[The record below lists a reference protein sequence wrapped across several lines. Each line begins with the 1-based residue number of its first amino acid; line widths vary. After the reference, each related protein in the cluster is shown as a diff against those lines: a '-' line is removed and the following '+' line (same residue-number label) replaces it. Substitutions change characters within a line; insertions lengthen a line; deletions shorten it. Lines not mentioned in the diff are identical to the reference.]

1 MLIYVEPKFRRG
13 EQVVCIDDDFAE
25 LLSRKWSIP
34 GDQFNFPKEGKTYEI
49 REMIYVPAR
58 MDWGVLLV
66 EVKNGVLVET
76 GCELN
81 FSQTRFSK
89 QNELG
94 LTREED
100 VAIQQSIERILTP
113 ELV

>member
-1 MLIYVEPKFRRG
+1 MLIFVEPKFRRG
-13 EQVVCIDDDFAE
+13 EQVVCIDDNFAE

-34 GDQFNFPKEGKTYEI
+34 TDQFNLPVEGKTYVV
-49 REMIYVPAR
+49 REMIFVPQR
-58 MDWGVLLV
+58 QDWGILLM
-66 EVKNGVLVET
+66 EIKNSVMVET

-94 LTREED
+94 LTKEED
-100 VAIQQSIERILTP
+100 VAIQKSIERILTP